1 MKIPIRSL
9 VFITLALLAQIP
21 SLGRKVPVREATLKV
36 VVDEEFRHGYDGPS
50 VLPRIIGRVSDRFH
64 EKFGISFI
72 VEEYGTWRS
81 DNSRHTLFDMLDD
94 LRRKTGKAGCD
105 IVLGITGQSLNEG
118 QYAGMASY
126 MTGYVLLREPPF
138 QALRSDVLE
147 HELAHLFGAVDLR
160 EPGSIMDM
168 ARIGNDYNEFLE
180 RIISLNRE
188 RSFEPYVFPLS
199 KSRRSRA
206 IELYRERK
214 HLWGD
219 EPDVLI
225 MLALLY
231 LEEKQYAAVE
241 KECLEIL
248 NIRPDIPEVHSLLGI
263 ALRRQGRLDEAIAEY
278 NVALHYHE
286 HNPEV
291 YYNLGIALMKK
302 GYMDEAIAAYRKAI
316 ELLPDHALALG
327 NLGYIYLHTD
337 QVDKAVL
344 ECRRSLGIYP
354 KLPEVLSTLGAALIR
369 KDQYAEA
376 EEVSRQALSLTQN
389 LAGPYLNLGSVFLH
403 RGRAEAALD
412 LFKTAQRLDPG
423 ASEVHYNL
431 GRAYLR
437 KKDLPS
443 ARMSFQ
449 KALEINPGY
458 HQALANL
465 SAVHI
470 KLEQYAEAEEA
481 ARSAVKIAP
490 EYQVAYLNLA
500 RALSE
505 THRCAEAEVLCR
517 KALAL
522 HPEKESHNL
531 LGYILEKQGKL
542 EKALDAYSSALE
554 IDAEFVE
561 PLIRLGDLNF
571 KLKRYPESSR
581 HYLAAVNLEPQH
593 PEVYNNLAVIYYYRQ
608 DFQKAWEY
616 MIKAEE
622 LGMSVHAD
630 FKASLREKIKK
641 TMSLLT

>member
-1 MKIPIRSL
+1 MKNPFPSL
-9 VFITLALLAQIP
+9 VFMTLAMLTQIP
-21 SLGRKVPVREATLKV
+21 ALGREIPVREVTIKV
-36 VVDEEFRHGYDGPS
+36 VADEEFQHGFDGPS
-50 VLPRIIGRVSDRFH
+50 VLPRIIGRVSDRFQ
-64 EKFGISFI
+64 EKFRICFK
-72 VEEYGTWRS
+72 VVEYGTWRS
-81 DNSRHTLFDMLDD
+81 DNSRNTLFEMLDD
-94 LRRKTGKAGCD
+94 LRSKTGKAGCD
-105 IVLGITGQSLNEG
+105 IVLGISSQSLTEG

-147 HELAHLFGAVDLR
+147 HELGHLFGAVDLR

-168 ARIGNDYNEFLE
+168 ARIGNDYNEFLT
-180 RIISLNRE
+180 RIISLHRD

-199 KSRRSRA
+199 KSRRTRA

-241 KECLEIL
+241 KECREIL
-248 NIRPDIPEVHSLLGI
+248 DIRPDIPEVHSLLGI
-263 ALRRQGRLDEAIAEY
+263 AYRRQGRLDEAIAEY

-302 GYMDEAIAAYRKAI
+302 GYVDEAIANYRKAI
-316 ELLPDHALALG
+316 ELLPGHALALG
-327 NLGYIYLHTD
+327 NLGYTYLHNG
-337 QVDKAVL
+337 QVDEAVL
-344 ECRRSLGIYP
+344 ECRRALEIYP

-369 KDQYAEA
+369 KDQFVEA
-376 EEVSRQALSLTQN
+376 EEVSRQALSLTQD
-389 LAGPYLNLGSVFLH
+389 LAGPYINLGSIFLH
-403 RGRAEAALD
+403 RGRTEEALD
-412 LFKTAQRLDPG
+412 LFKTARRLEPG
-423 ASEVHYNL
+423 TSEVFYNL

-437 KKDLPS
+437 IGDLPS
-443 ARMSFQ
+443 ARMFFQ
-449 KALEINPGY
+449 KALEINSGY

-470 KLEQYAEAEEA
+470 KLEQYTKAEGA
-481 ARSAVKIAP
+481 ARRAVKIAP
-490 EYQVAYLNLA
+490 EYPVAHLNLA

-505 THRCAEAEVLCR
+505 TGRSAEAEVLCR
-517 KALAL
+517 KAMAL
-522 HPEKESHNL
+522 SPEKESHNL

-542 EKALDAYSSALE
+542 EQALEAYSSALK
-554 IDAEFVE
+554 IDSEFVE
-561 PLIRLGDLNF
+561 ALIRLGDLNF

-581 HYLAAVNLEPQH
+581 NYMAVVNLEPQH

-608 DFQKAWEY
+608 DYQKAWGY

-622 LGMSVHAD
+622 LGMSVHAG
-630 FKASLREKIKK
+630 FKASLKEKIKK
-641 TMSLLT
+641 